1 MKEKI
6 AVIGAGAWGTTL
18 ANLLA
23 RKGHPV
29 SLWVFEEDVVREI
42 REQRINRAYLPDIPL
57 SEKIA
62 PSSSPEEICDG
73 CRIFLV
79 VTPSHVVRE
88 VTKRFATLIPSDS
101 LVISATKGI
110 ENDTLMTV
118 AEILPEVLSHI
129 VRKNFAYISG
139 PSFAAEV
146 ARGLPT
152 AVTAAS
158 QNRETAARTQSLFT
172 TSYFRVY
179 TTPDVTGVE
188 LGGSVKNVMA
198 IASGISDGLGFGCD
212 ARAALITRGLAEMSR
227 LGTAMGASPM
237 TFMGLAGM
245 GDLVLTCTGDLSRNR
260 TVGLK
265 LGEGK
270 SLKAIL
276 ENEKR
281 VAEGV
286 RTTRSVYDLSR
297 KYKVEMPITHQVY
310 HILYKGAVPRD
321 AVHELMS
328 RDPKEEWREPG
339 GTDVTGW
346 ES

>member
-6 AVIGAGAWGTTL
+6 AVIGAGAWGTAL
-18 ANLLA
+18 ADLLA
-23 RKGHPV
+23 KKGHPV

-42 REQRINRAYLPDIPL
+42 REQRMNKAYFPGISL
-57 SEKIA
+57 SEKIF
-62 PSSSPEEICDG
+62 SSSSLEEICNG

-79 VTPSHVVRE
+79 VAPSHVVRE
-88 VTKRFATLIPSDS
+88 VTKRFAPLVPSDS

-110 ENDTLMTV
+110 ENNTLKT
-118 AEILPEVLSHI
+118 ASEILPEVLTHI
-129 VRKNFAYISG
+129 PQRNFAYLSG
-139 PSFAAEV
+139 PSFAVEV
-146 ARGLPT
+146 ARELPT

-158 QNRETAARTQSLFT
+158 QSKEAAARLQSLFT

-179 TTPDVTGVE
+179 TTPDVMGVE
-188 LGGSVKNVMA
+188 LGGAVKNVMA
-198 IASGISDGLGFGCD
+198 IAAGISDGLGFGYN
-212 ARAALITRGLAEMSR
+212 ARAALITRGLVEMSR
-227 LGTAMGASPM
+227 LGTAMGASPI

-260 TVGLK
+260 NVGLK
-265 LGEGK
+265 LGQGK
-270 SLKAIL
+270 SLKEIL
-276 ENEKR
+276 NNEKR

-310 HILYKGAVPRD
+310 RILYEDAVPRD
-321 AVHELMS
+321 AVHELMG
-328 RDPKEEWREPG
+328 RDPKEEWSKTG
-339 GTDVTGW
+339 GKNSMGW

>member
-6 AVIGAGAWGTTL
+6 AVIGAGAWGTAL

-23 RKGHPV
+23 KKGHPV
-29 SLWVFEEDVVREI
+29 SLWVFEEEVVREI
-42 REQRINRAYLPDIPL
+42 RGQRMNRTYLPDILL
-57 SEKIA
+57 SEKIV

-73 CRIFLV
+73 CRIFLI
-79 VTPSHVVRE
+79 VTPSHVIRE
-88 VTKRFATLIPSDS
+88 VTKRFAPLIPSDS
-101 LVISATKGI
+101 LIISATKGI
-110 ENDTLMTV
+110 ENDSLMTV
-118 AEILPEVLSHI
+118 SEILPEVLSHI
-129 VRKNFAYISG
+129 PQRNFAYLSG
-139 PSFAAEV
+139 PSFALEV
-146 ARGLPT
+146 ARELPT

-158 QNRETAARTQSLFT
+158 QNKETAGRTQSLFT

-212 ARAALITRGLAEMSR
+212 ARAALITRGLAEISR
-227 LGTAMGASPM
+227 LGSAMGASPM

-260 TVGLK
+260 NVGLK
-265 LGEGK
+265 LGQGK
-270 SLKAIL
+270 SLKEIL

-310 HILYKGAVPRD
+310 RILYEDAVPRD
-321 AVHELMS
+321 AVHELMG
-328 RDPKEEWREPG
+328 RDPKEEWSNEGPENSM
-339 GTDVTGW
+339 GW